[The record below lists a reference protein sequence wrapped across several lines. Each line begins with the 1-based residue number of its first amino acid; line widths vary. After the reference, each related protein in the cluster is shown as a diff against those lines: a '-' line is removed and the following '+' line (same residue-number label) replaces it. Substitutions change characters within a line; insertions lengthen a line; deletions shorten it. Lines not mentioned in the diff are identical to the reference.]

1 MAVATLCLAASTAVV
16 VQPVAAAQP
25 ASAAP
30 ATAPTVDNGLAR
42 TPPMGFNNWNSTHC
56 RAEFN
61 EAMVKGIADTFVSQ
75 GLRDAGYTYV
85 NIDDCWALPNRDA
98 GGNLVPDPARFP
110 NGIKAVADYVHSKGL
125 KFGLYSSA
133 GTKTCD
139 TQGFPGGLGHERQ
152 DADLWA
158 SWGVDY
164 LKYDNCNNNGVD
176 AGQRYKAMGDALKA
190 TGRPILYSIC
200 EWGENQPWNW
210 ASQYGNS
217 WRTTGDISD
226 SWSSMIGIAHQNQP
240 LAPYA
245 KPGGWNDPDML
256 EVGNGGMT
264 DTEYRTHF
272 SLWAQMAAPLLIGSD
287 LRNVSSATLDI
298 LRNSDVIAVDQDT
311 LGRQG
316 TVVSSSG
323 GLVVMSKPL
332 ADGGRSVTLT
342 NENTTTRT
350 VSTTAEAVGLGG
362 ATSYSLKDLWSK
374 QTSTTTGAIS
384 ASVPAH
390 GTVMYRVTPG
400 TPVPPPT
407 GVNQLGDLPWASAAN
422 GWGPVERNLSN
433 GEQAA
438 GDGRTLTIN
447 GTTYTKGLGT
457 HASSDITYYL
467 GGACTSLRVDVGVDD
482 ESTTGGSVGFQLYR
496 DATKVADSGVRTASD
511 PPLRLTADLTG
522 GTKLRLVVTDGGDG
536 IAYDHADWADA
547 RLACGSGPAAG
558 THALSD
564 LTWASATGG
573 WGPVERDRSNGEQAA
588 GDGHTLTI
596 NGTTYAKG
604 LGTHAASTVAYY
616 LGGNCSG
623 LTVSV
628 GVDDEAGGSNGSVVF
643 RLYRD
648 DTLVADSG
656 RMTGADAAKPL
667 TADLTSGLEL
677 RLVVTDSGDGI
688 NYDHA
693 DWAGPRL
700 ACA

>member
-1 MAVATLCLAASTAVV
+1 
-16 VQPVAAAQP
+16 
-25 ASAAP
+25 
-30 ATAPTVDNGLAR
+30 
-42 TPPMGFNNWNSTHC
+42 
-56 RAEFN
+56 
-61 EAMVKGIADTFVSQ
+61 MVKGIADAFVSQ

-98 GGNLVPDPARFP
+98 SGNLVPDPARFP

-139 TQGFPGGLGHERQ
+139 TQGFPGGLGHEQQ
-152 DADLWA
+152 DANLWA

-176 AGQRYKAMGDALKA
+176 AKQRYKAMGDALKA

-210 ASQYGNS
+210 AAQYGNS

-245 KPGGWNDPDML
+245 GPGAWNDPDML

-264 DTEYRTHF
+264 ATEYRTHF

-298 LRNSDVIAVDQDT
+298 LKNTDVIAVDQDA

-407 GVNQLGDLPWASAAN
+407 GVNQLGDLPWTSAAN

-447 GTTYTKGLGT
+447 GTTYAKGLGT
-457 HASSDITYYL
+457 HAASDITYYL

-482 ESTTGGSVGFQLYR
+482 ESSASGSVGFQLYR

-547 RLACGSGPAAG
+547 RLACGSGPTAG

-573 WGPVERDRSNGEQAA
+573 WGPVERDTSNGEQAA
-588 GDGHTLTI
+588 GDGRTLTI
-596 NGTTYAKG
+596 NGTAYAKG
-604 LGTHAASTVAYY
+604 LGTHAASTIAYY
-616 LGGNCSG
+616 LGGSCSG

-667 TADLTSGLEL
+667 TADLTGGLEL

-693 DWAGPRL
+693 DWGGPRL
-700 ACA
+700 TCA